1 MNGSMWCGP
10 HPPASA
16 AAAHTGV
23 LILIEGVGGHK
34 IKLSFMICC
43 NFSGVVEAQ
52 EVERVHQS
60 VHLLLSMWP
69 QIVPNGLCA

>member
-23 LILIEGVGGHK
+23 LILMGGGHFH
-34 IKLSFMICC
+34 LMEELPGCRSF
-43 NFSGVVEAQ
+43 FYAT
-52 EVERVHQS
+52 
-60 VHLLLSMWP
+60 L
-69 QIVPNGLCA
+69 